1 MGTDKGDKGRAKKV
15 KIKIKDPKLKESLTS
30 TKRMKIRKKKINRH
44 EIKEEK
50 YNLEIIEGRKGDSVN
65 IGVKGLK
72 LSKTEKEF
80 LREILEKL
88 PKRKKYIHEKCNF
101 VYEGGRHCSL
111 NAIGHGQFCKLHGG
125 SHVSDG
131 AHDILTGG
139 LQAVLQKN
147 SKFNP
152 AQHPMDFLKY
162 SKLGF
167 SDVEIAAEFQV
178 SHGTLMSWV
187 DKFQMMGEAYEI
199 GQAMYESW
207 WLKKGIGGLDDTRNF
222 NTSLYKYLVGNKL
235 GYTEKV
241 EGGGANIHN
250 NFGVLVV
257 PNQQTV
263 EEWEKQSGMKVISS
277 VNSAGSTG
285 STEQIEHQ
293 KGVKV
298 PVKQKAGIK
307 VERE

>member
-1 MGTDKGDKGRAKKV
+1 MGNKGRAKKV
-15 KIKIKDPKLKESLTS
+15 KIKIKDPSVKKALTS
-30 TKRMKIRKKKINRH
+30 SKRMKIRKKKINRH
-44 EIKEEK
+44 KIKEEK
-50 YNLEIIEGRKGDSVN
+50 YNLEIIKGREGDQVD

-72 LSKTEKEF
+72 LSKVEKEF

-88 PKRKKYIHEKCNF
+88 PKRKKYVKEKCNF
-101 VYEGGRHCSL
+101 VYENGRKCSL
-111 NAIGHGQFCKLHGG
+111 NAIGHSQFCKLHGG
-125 SHVSDG
+125 SYVSDG
-131 AHDILTGG
+131 AHDVLTGG

-152 AQHPMDFLKY
+152 AQHPMDFIKF

-178 SHGTLMSWV
+178 SHSTLMDWV

-207 WLKKGIGGLDDTRNF
+207 WLKKGVSGLDDTRNF

-235 GYTEKV
+235 GYTEKI
-241 EGGGANIHN
+241 EGGANIHN

-257 PNQQTV
+257 PNQQSV
-263 EEWEKQSGMKVISS
+263 EEWEKQGSMKVI
-277 VNSAGSTG
+277 NSNSNN
-285 STEQIEHQ
+285 SEDESKKIEHQ
-293 KGVKV
+293 KNMKV
-298 PVKQKAGIK
+298 PSFKKEEI
-307 VERE
+307 EIEED